1 MNPIIPRDVSHLI
14 RCPCYSKRTGR
25 RCEQY
30 INPTSKACG
39 PHHRFVDV
47 VDVKRQLELEQIRI
61 KKESLKARREEI
73 LKLLVDIENQIHE
86 KGI

>member
-39 PHHRFVDV
+39 PHHRFVN
-47 VDVKRQLELEQIRI
+47 VKQQPELEQIRI